1 MEMSDT
7 DSQSSCE
14 SPDSSKCILLYV
26 IIDIFITIDIY
37 QFGPGLCVIINNI
50 VFHDPR
56 NNLPSGIKDEASLNS
71 TFTSLGFDVRV
82 HQNKTAEQIGSIARG
97 YSAMQHTGA
106 FFLIISSHGGEG
118 DVVYGTDGEAVAV
131 HDLKKHFYATKCP
144 SLAKIPK
151 VFVIDACR
159 GIIKEPVHYTTKAF
173 ESSASSSTTRVMDSA
188 DIMTIFASARGNTAG
203 CNENGSFF
211 IQKFVRVLKK
221 HATKM
226 NLTDMMKKVKRKI
239 ERLQVQT
246 PHVETSFSKDYYIK
260 RDRQDEEEAH
270 EEPMEQQDAA
280 NSEMISMQASLS

>member
-14 SPDSSKCILLYV
+14 SPDSS
-26 IIDIFITIDIY
+26 IY

-56 NNLPSGIKDEASLNS
+56 NNLPSGVKDEASLNS

-82 HQNKTAEQIGSIARG
+82 HQNKTAAEIGSIARE

-106 FFLIISSHGGEG
+106 FFFIISSHGGEG
-118 DVVYGTDGEAVAV
+118 DVVYGTDGKAVAV
-131 HDLKKHFYATKCP
+131 QELKKRYYATNCH
-144 SLAKIPK
+144 SLAGIPK

-159 GIIKEPVHYTTKAF
+159 GIIKEPALQYTTKAF
-173 ESSASSSTTRVMDSA
+173 QSSLLSSTTSFMDSA
-188 DIMTIFASARGNTAG
+188 DIMTIFASARGNAAG
-203 CNENGSFF
+203 CNEKGSFF

-239 ERLQVQT
+239 EKLQVQT
-246 PHVETSFSKDYYIK
+246 PHVESSFSKDYYIQ

-280 NSEMISMQASLS
+280 NSEMISMQASFS